1 MNNLYQALSHPV
13 RRKILK
19 LLGSGALPAGELAA
33 HFDVSK
39 PTMSGHFN
47 VLKDAGLIQPEREG
61 TTIRYRLNVSVL
73 EEAAAATESMKGEAE
88 ALLHAIGRFRLAQ
101 HEGVAAGSASVA
113 PIAFRRSEPALRE
126 PRLQALPARSVSGAE
141 WRTY

>member
-13 RRKILK
+13 RRKILT
-19 LLGSGALPAGELAA
+19 LLNSGPLPAGEIAD

-47 VLKDAGLIQPEREG
+47 VLKDAGLIQAERDG

-73 EEAAAATESMKGEAE
+73 EEAAAAILGLIGAGDDTKKG
-88 ALLHAIGRFRLAQ
+88 
-101 HEGVAAGSASVA
+101 
-113 PIAFRRSEPALRE
+113 
-126 PRLQALPARSVSGAE
+126 
-141 WRTY
+141 